1 MSNKFKPTKPGWYW
15 HIDDDY
21 GPGPVELGWDG
32 FINRQTG
39 RELCVKS
46 CIRYD
51 QKLLGTRI
59 DDLHGHWLPMA
70 GHGECEWSL
79 DPDGVYETSCGE
91 EFSFEYG
98 GRVVEDNNF
107 LFCPFC
113 GKPVREA

>member
-1 MSNKFKPTKPGWYW
+1 MSNKFKPTAPGWYW
-15 HIDDDY
+15 YADDDY
-21 GPGPVELGWDG
+21 GPAPVELGWMRV
-32 FINRQTG
+32 IE
-39 RELCVKS
+39 RELCVNS
-46 CIRYD
+46 SVGYE
-51 QKLLGTRI
+51 QKLLGMRV
-59 DDLHGHWLPMA
+59 DDLHGQWGPMA
-70 GHGECEWSL
+70 GHGECEWSI